1 VRLLCAAVKRRL
13 PVLTLIRHL
22 LAIAA
27 LPFVVAVLIPIWIAR
42 TNGVRLALAATTP
55 QAAAQIAGLGLLLV
69 GLALFISS
77 LRRFANDGKGTL
89 APWDPPRRLVIHGPY
104 RYVRNP
110 MISGVV
116 FVLFGEAL
124 MLLSGPH
131 VQWALIFLIINFIYI
146 PLFEERQLKER
157 FGEAYIEYCRHV
169 PRLLPRLRPW
179 TPTTSS
185 DSR

>member
-1 VRLLCAAVKRRL
+1 M
-13 PVLTLIRHL
+13 
-22 LAIAA
+22 
-27 LPFVVAVLIPIWIAR
+27 LIPIWIAR
-42 TNGVRLALAATTP
+42 TNGVRLALGATTTLLS
-55 QAAAQIAGLGLLLV
+55 AQIAGLCLLLV
-69 GLALFISS
+69 GLWLFVSS
-77 LRRFANDGKGTL
+77 LRRFASDGKGTL
-89 APWDPPRRLVIHGPY
+89 APWDPPRKLVIYGPY

-131 VQWALIFLIINFIYI
+131 VQWALIFLLINFIYI
-146 PLFEERQLKER
+146 PLLEEQQLKAR
-157 FGEAYIEYCRHV
+157 FGEAYVEYCRHV

-179 TPTTSS
+179 TPTASD

>member
-1 VRLLCAAVKRRL
+1 M
-13 PVLTLIRHL
+13 
-22 LAIAA
+22 
-27 LPFVVAVLIPIWIAR
+27 LIPVWIAR
-42 TNGVRLALAATTP
+42 TNGVLLVMGTTTTHLAA
-55 QAAAQIAGLGLLLV
+55 QFAGLIVLFVGSLLFV
-69 GLALFISS
+69 SS
-77 LRRFANDGKGTL
+77 LRRFARDGKGTL

-124 MLLSGPH
+124 ILLSGPH
-131 VQWALIFLIINFIYI
+131 AQWAFIFLLINIIYI
-146 PLFEERQLKER
+146 PLLEERQLRER
-157 FGEAYIEYCRHV
+157 FGAEYVEYCRHV

-179 TPTTSS
+179 TPPPSG

>member
-1 VRLLCAAVKRRL
+1 MRPAFGTTT
-13 PVLTLIRHL
+13 PHL
-22 LAIAA
+22 L
-27 LPFVVAVLIPIWIAR
+27 
-42 TNGVRLALAATTP
+42 T
-55 QAAAQIAGLGLLLV
+55 QIAGLGLALV
-69 GLALFISS
+69 GLSLFISS

-89 APWDPPRRLVIHGPY
+89 APWDPPRRLVIQGPY

-169 PRLLPRLRPW
+169 HRLLPRIRPW
-179 TPTTSS
+179 TPATPSV
-185 DSR
+185 SR

>member
-1 VRLLCAAVKRRL
+1 
-13 PVLTLIRHL
+13 VLTLIRHL
-22 LAIAA
+22 AAIAA

-42 TNGVRLALAATTP
+42 TNGLRLAPGATTP
-55 QAAAQIAGLGLLLV
+55 HLLTQIAGLGLLLI
-69 GLALFISS
+69 GLSLFVSS
-77 LRRFANDGKGTL
+77 LRRFAKDGKGTL
-89 APWDPPRRLVIHGPY
+89 APWDPPRHLVVRGPY

-116 FVLFGEAL
+116 FILFGEAL

-131 VQWALIFLIINFIYI
+131 VQWALIFLVINLIYI
-146 PLFEERQLKER
+146 PLLEEQQLKAR
-157 FGEAYIEYCRHV
+157 FGEEYVDYCRHV